1 MTWEKS
7 CGAVVFTVEAG
18 QIKYLL
24 VQSLGGVYGFPKGHV
39 EPGEAETETAL
50 REVFE
55 ETHIRLTLL
64 DGFRAETEYA
74 LPGKANTMKRVV
86 YFLGEYRDQQVI
98 HQKEE
103 LMGTRLA
110 TYEEA
115 IRLLRFDDYK
125 RILTQANDSLLRRMG
140 EVSP

>member
-7 CGAVVFTVEAG
+7 CGAVVFTVEDG

-24 VQSLGGVYGFPKGHV
+24 AQSLGGLYGFPKGHM
-39 EPGEAETETAL
+39 EAGETETETAL

-55 ETHIRLTLL
+55 ETHVRIDLL
-64 DGFRAETEYA
+64 DGFRAVTEYA
-74 LPGKANTMKRVV
+74 IPSKANTMKQVV
-86 YFLGEYRDQQVI
+86 YFLGEYRNQKII

-103 LMGTRLA
+103 LLSARLA

-115 IRLLRFDDYK
+115 IRLFRFEDSK
-125 RILTQANDSLLRRMG
+125 QILAQANNLLLRRMG
-140 EVSP
+140 EGSP

>member
-7 CGAVVFTVEAG
+7 CGAVVFTVEDG

-24 VQSLGGVYGFPKGHV
+24 AQSLSGLYGFPKGHM
-39 EPGEAETETAL
+39 EAGETETETAL

-55 ETHIRLTLL
+55 ETHVRIDLL
-64 DGFRAETEYA
+64 DGFRAVTEYA
-74 LPGKANTMKRVV
+74 LPNKANTMKQVV
-86 YFLGEYRDQQVI
+86 YFLGEYRDQEII

-103 LMGTRLA
+103 LLSARLA

-115 IRLLRFDDYK
+115 LRLLRFDDSK
-125 RILTQANDSLLRRMG
+125 RILTQANDILLRRMG